1 MANGIEIHSPLTSG
15 KSRNW
20 RDGGT
25 LGLFDMASMEHEPIM
40 EYRSKP
46 AVGSRT
52 ESLVAGSEGKAF
64 LKLKAI

>member
-1 MANGIEIHSPLTSG
+1 
-15 KSRNW
+15 
-20 RDGGT
+20 
-25 LGLFDMASMEHEPIM
+25 MASMEHEPIM